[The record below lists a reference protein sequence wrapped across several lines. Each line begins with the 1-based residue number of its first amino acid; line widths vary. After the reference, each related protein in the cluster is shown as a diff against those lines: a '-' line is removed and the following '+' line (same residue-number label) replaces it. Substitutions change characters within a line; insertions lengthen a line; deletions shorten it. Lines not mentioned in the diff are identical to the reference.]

1 MKPTALHTGVTART
15 GAALLSTLQTMGE
28 GVMLLAAACRRMRF
42 HETDRERI
50 AAQLVRVGTDTVPIA
65 AILSLFVGMVLVVQS
80 ADQLRNVSQSV
91 LGPIVGLAMTKEM
104 GPVMMGFLLAGRT
117 GSSIAAELGSMT
129 VYDEISALRTMDIDP
144 VRFLVVPR
152 IVAAAIA
159 LPVLVLYADF
169 VGILG
174 GAAVVAVDP
183 GIQLSVPEYFAR
195 MMEWVKLSDVLVGL
209 VKGFAFGIVAAVVP
223 CTFGLRTRG
232 GAEGIA
238 ASTTAAVVWSFV
250 WILILDFLI
259 VRLSYRGA
267 VSDRETHGVAV
278 VLDGIHK
285 RYGGQEVLAGVDLE
299 VASRRAARDPR
310 PERSGEVGPAAP
322 DRRPRAAGRREPSPW
337 AASPSSATSRCLRA
351 RSRSASPW
359 SSRAPPCS
367 AR

>member
-1 MKPTALHTGVTART
+1 MAADAEALNPGITGRT
-15 GAALLSTLQTMGE
+15 GTAVLSALQLTGE
-28 GVMLLAAACRRMRF
+28 GALLLAAACRRLRF
-42 HETDRERI
+42 GATDRVRI

-65 AILSLFVGMVLVVQS
+65 ATLSLFVGMVLVVQS

-129 VYDEISALRTMDIDP
+129 VYEEISALRTMDIDP

-152 IVAAAIA
+152 LVAAAMA
-159 LPVLVLYADF
+159 LPILVLYADF

-183 GIQLSVPEYFAR
+183 AMQLSVPEYFAR
-195 MMEWVKLSDVLVGL
+195 MFEWVKLHDVLVGL
-209 VKGFAFGIVAAVVP
+209 VKGFCFGVVSAIVP

-250 WILILDFLI
+250 WILVLDFLI
-259 VRLSYRGA
+259 VRLSFA
-267 VSDRETHGVAV
+267 V
-278 VLDGIHK
+278 L
-285 RYGGQEVLAGVDLE
+285 
-299 VASRRAARDPR
+299 
-310 PERSGEVGPAAP
+310 
-322 DRRPRAAGRREPSPW
+322 
-337 AASPSSATSRCLRA
+337 
-351 RSRSASPW
+351 
-359 SSRAPPCS
+359 
-367 AR
+367 

>member
-1 MKPTALHTGVTART
+1 MAAEADTLRTGLTART
-15 GAALLSTLQTMGE
+15 GAAVLSTLQLIGE
-28 GVMLLAAACRRMRF
+28 GVCLFTAACSQLRF
-42 HETDRERI
+42 GETDRERI
-50 AAQLVRVGTDTVPIA
+50 VAQLVRIGTDTAPIA
-65 AILSLFVGMVLVVQS
+65 AVLSFFVGMVLVVQS

-129 VYDEISALRTMDIDP
+129 VYEEIGALRTMDIDP

-152 IVAAAIA
+152 LVASTLA

-183 GIQLSVPEYFAR
+183 AINLSVSEYFQR
-195 MMEWVKLSDVLVGL
+195 MFEWVKLGDVLTGL
-209 VKGFAFGIVAAVVP
+209 LKGAAFGVVAALVP

-238 ASTTAAVVWSFV
+238 GSTTAAVVWSFV

-259 VRLSYRGA
+259 VRLSFTF
-267 VSDRETHGVAV
+267 S
-278 VLDGIHK
+278 
-285 RYGGQEVLAGVDLE
+285 
-299 VASRRAARDPR
+299 
-310 PERSGEVGPAAP
+310 
-322 DRRPRAAGRREPSPW
+322 
-337 AASPSSATSRCLRA
+337 
-351 RSRSASPW
+351 
-359 SSRAPPCS
+359 
-367 AR
+367 

>member
-1 MKPTALHTGVTART
+1 
-15 GAALLSTLQTMGE
+15 
-28 GVMLLAAACRRMRF
+28 
-42 HETDRERI
+42 
-50 AAQLVRVGTDTVPIA
+50 
-65 AILSLFVGMVLVVQS
+65 
-80 ADQLRNVSQSV
+80 
-91 LGPIVGLAMTKEM
+91 MTKEM

-129 VYDEISALRTMDIDP
+129 VYEEIGALRTMDIDP
-144 VRFLVVPR
+144 VRFLVAPR

-195 MMEWVKLSDVLVGL
+195 MVEWVKLSDVLVGL
-209 VKGFAFGIVAAVVP
+209 VKGFAFGVVAAVVP

-259 VRLSYRGA
+259 IRLSIA
-267 VSDRETHGVAV
+267 V
-278 VLDGIHK
+278 L
-285 RYGGQEVLAGVDLE
+285 
-299 VASRRAARDPR
+299 
-310 PERSGEVGPAAP
+310 
-322 DRRPRAAGRREPSPW
+322 
-337 AASPSSATSRCLRA
+337 
-351 RSRSASPW
+351 
-359 SSRAPPCS
+359 
-367 AR
+367 

>member
-1 MKPTALHTGVTART
+1 MAVEADSPHTGVTART
-15 GAALLSTLQTMGE
+15 GGALLSTLQTMGE

-50 AAQLVRVGTDTVPIA
+50 AAQLVRVGTDAVAIA
-65 AILSLFVGMVLVVQS
+65 ATLSLFVGMVLVVQS

-129 VYDEISALRTMDIDP
+129 VYEEIGALRTMDIDP
-144 VRFLVVPR
+144 VRFLVAPR

-174 GAAVVAVDP
+174 GATVVAVDP

-195 MMEWVKLSDVLVGL
+195 MTEWVKLSDVLVGL
-209 VKGFAFGIVAAVVP
+209 VKGFAFGVVAAVVP

-259 VRLSYRGA
+259 IRLSIA
-267 VSDRETHGVAV
+267 V
-278 VLDGIHK
+278 L
-285 RYGGQEVLAGVDLE
+285 
-299 VASRRAARDPR
+299 
-310 PERSGEVGPAAP
+310 
-322 DRRPRAAGRREPSPW
+322 
-337 AASPSSATSRCLRA
+337 
-351 RSRSASPW
+351 
-359 SSRAPPCS
+359 
-367 AR
+367 